1 MSSEINLLSAQKY
14 LKEAKELINNNTI
27 EDVIVK
33 RFNIY
38 LPDIYPSKPWWVNYH
53 SLNAENKLNF
63 RKSGKNG
70 YGFVD
75 ALVGLTAIEYEK
87 DLTNSAIFLHG
98 LEQVKDYC
106 AGLLNEGAQS
116 DLIIGVLSDTVRWYA
131 YRISFIA
138 SPEGEEIYGKEHIT
152 LEEVD
157 SVILD
162 ACEQR
167 DAENLCLFLSKYLG
181 REGARIL
188 SAKSLVQDLGFD
200 SSFAGTHVNTITS
213 IVDDAFIK
221 NPEYSELVKNLWA
234 RFISYLGDGKQ
245 HGQFDKDLYIREL
258 YILTL
263 AKCMCANILSAEAL
277 NSDELELIGI
287 LDGSFFKNRGYQNLV
302 EYDYFGWMNET
313 PYIELF
319 VALAIEIQRDLR
331 AYNFRSI
338 PKEDLFG
345 ALMVQLSSKSNRLLL
360 GQEWTPSWLAE
371 KIVKNVHSK
380 FSSNSHPYLLDMCCG
395 SGALIVEVV
404 KNSIVRLESDDS
416 LTDEQFL
423 HLLTH
428 CVTGFDI
435 DPLAVMLS
443 KVAWVI
449 AARDKIELLKANEIT
464 IPIYHADSF
473 FVTTP
478 LTEQVINEDDSFYD
492 MALDDKN
499 LNLPVFLLTPEVQ
512 TFFEHLLDSI
522 YSLAMS
528 FAKKESSIIAE
539 EQIAKLVYRL
549 LSSVDLKLSEA
560 QIKDT
565 IKFTNDLILA
575 LAELQ
580 RKGKNGIW
588 NFILKNAYRPALLAG
603 QFDGIISNPPWLA
616 LSKIADNPYKS
627 ALKDRAEYYNI
638 KPVGPSHLHVEL
650 STLFLL
656 HSIDK
661 YLKPKFAFAC
671 IIPDSVMSG
680 HHQNK
685 FREGRFDCN
694 GSDLR
699 FEIDELWKIEKGTF
713 KNEAVVFF
721 GNNSSEDMFKS
732 PVNGAIINASS
743 KANVEF
749 NVVQQGSRSAWTE
762 NALSIKKRKGFFI
775 PAIFNQGADIMPRTV
790 VFHELEQGMA
800 GKWNVSEIN
809 RQTSPNRYLV
819 QAPKNNKDF
828 KISTGTISNDF
839 VFDVLLSNHL
849 SPFFVHAP
857 AKGILPIERG
867 CDGSWSQ
874 VSDFNL
880 AANASSKRI
889 FDSILGELDMN
900 LENFFNKKVNYRN
913 KLSNQNIPSNGF
925 LVMTGAGGDVV
936 CSAYKNLEH
945 LDSSKL
951 IIDQTLYW
959 TIVESEDEAIY
970 LTGLFNSQAINDIIK
985 EFQPRGQFGARHVH
999 TLAFGTTPKFN
1010 SSDELHKNVVNKT
1023 KQLMKQFFNLSDEV
1037 LNKLLDTNYYMPTR
1051 RRKIRNELALTTV
1064 YSDYENACAELYGLR

>member
-1 MSSEINLLSAQKY
+1 MPLGFNLLSAQKY
-14 LKEAKELINNNTI
+14 LTEAKELINDNTV

-38 LPDIYPSKPWWVNYH
+38 LSEIYPSNPWWVNYH
-53 SLNAENKLNF
+53 SLNAENKLSF

-87 DLTNSAIFLHG
+87 NLANQVIFSHG

-106 AGLLNEGAQS
+106 AGLLNEGAQP
-116 DLIIGVLSDTVRWYA
+116 DLIIGVLSDTIRWYA
-131 YRISFIA
+131 YRISSI
-138 SPEGEEIYGKEHIT
+138 SPLEGDAIYGKEHIT
-152 LEEVD
+152 LEEIE
-157 SVILD
+157 SVTLD
-162 ACEQR
+162 ACEER
-167 DAENLCLFLSKYLG
+167 DAENLCLFLSRYLG
-181 REGARIL
+181 REGARVL
-188 SAKSLVQDLGFD
+188 NAKSLVQDLGFD
-200 SSFAGTHVNTITS
+200 SLFAIPHVNS
-213 IVDDAFIK
+213 IKSVVNQAFK
-221 NPEYSELVKNLWA
+221 ASPEYSELVRNLWA

-245 HGQFDKDLYIREL
+245 QGQFDKGLYIREL

-263 AKCMCANILSAEAL
+263 AKCICANILAAKPL
-277 NSDELELIGI
+277 NSEDSELIDI
-287 LDGSFFKNRGYQNLV
+287 LDGRFFKDRGYRNLV

-313 PYIELF
+313 PYIDLF
-319 VALAIEIQRDLR
+319 VALATEIQRDLR
-331 AYNFRSI
+331 AYNFGNI

-371 KIVKNVHSK
+371 KVVKNVHLK
-380 FSSNSHPYLLDMCCG
+380 FLDNQHPYLLDMCCG

-404 KNSIVRLESDDS
+404 KNSIIRLESDQS
-416 LTDEQFL
+416 LTNEQYL

-443 KVAWVI
+443 KVTWVI
-449 AARDKIELLKANEIT
+449 AAKDKIEALRASEIT

-478 LTEQVINEDDSFYD
+478 LSEQVINEGASSYD

-499 LNLPVFLLTPEVQ
+499 LNLPVFLLTPEIQ
-512 TFFEHLLDSI
+512 SFFEHLLDSI
-522 YSLAMS
+522 YSIAMT
-528 FAKKESSIIAE
+528 FAKKDASKISQNEID
-539 EQIAKLVYRL
+539 KLINNL
-549 LSSVDLKLSEA
+549 LSSAEVTLSEE
-560 QIKDT
+560 QRIDT
-565 IKFTNDLILA
+565 ASFTNELILV

-603 QFDGIISNPPWLA
+603 QFDGIVSNPPWLA

-627 ALKDRAEYYNI
+627 ALKERAEYYNI
-638 KPVGPSHLHVEL
+638 KPAGPSHLHVEL

-661 YLKPKFAFAC
+661 YLKPNYSFAC

-685 FREGRFDCN
+685 FREGIFNTN
-694 GSDLR
+694 GSDIN
-699 FEIDELWKIEKGTF
+699 FEINELWKIEKGTF

-721 GNNSSEDMFKS
+721 GNNSSDEMFKG
-732 PVNGAIINASS
+732 PVSGSIVNISS
-743 KANVEF
+743 KRDVQF
-749 NVVQQGSRSAWTE
+749 NVVQQGTRSAWTE
-762 NALSIKKRKGFFI
+762 NAISIKKRKGFFI

-790 VFHELEQGMA
+790 VFHELKQVMA
-800 GKWNVSEIN
+800 GMWNVSEIN
-809 RQTSPNRYLV
+809 RQTSNNRYLV
-819 QAPKNNKDF
+819 LAPKVNKDF
-828 KISTGTISNDF
+828 KIPKGIISDDF
-839 VFDVLLSNHL
+839 IFDILLSNHL
-849 SPFFVHAP
+849 SPYFVHTP
-857 AKGILPIERG
+857 AKGILPIERDS
-867 CDGSWSQ
+867 DGVWSQ

-880 AANASSKRI
+880 ASNPASKSI
-889 FDSILGELDMN
+889 FDKVIDELGIS
-900 LENFFNKKVNYRN
+900 LEEFFDRKLNYRN
-913 KLSNQNIPSNGF
+913 KLSNQNIPSVGF
-925 LVMTGAGGDVV
+925 IVMTGAGGDVV
-936 CSAYKNLEH
+936 CSGYKNLED

-959 TIVESEDEAIY
+959 SVVDSEEEAIY

-985 EFQPRGQFGARHVH
+985 EFQPRGQFGARHIH
-999 TLAFGTTPKFN
+999 TLAFGVTPQFD
-1010 SSDELHKNVVNKT
+1010 SSDELHNNVVNKT
-1023 KQLMKQFFNLSDEV
+1023 KLLMEQFFSSPDGV
-1037 LNKLLDTNYYMPTR
+1037 LKKLLDTNYSMPTR
-1051 RRKIRNELALTTV
+1051 RRKIRGQLATTSI
-1064 YSDYENACAELYGLR
+1064 YQEYENACAELYDLR